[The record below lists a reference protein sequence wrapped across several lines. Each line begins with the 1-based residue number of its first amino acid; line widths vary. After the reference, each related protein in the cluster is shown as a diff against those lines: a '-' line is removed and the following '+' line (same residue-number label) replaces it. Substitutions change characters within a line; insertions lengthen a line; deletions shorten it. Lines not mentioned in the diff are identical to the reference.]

1 MDLPSPQRALPWL
14 LGIGLVLVGLLAGIL
29 VMLVADRATPDAPP
43 VAVEPIEIGRRAAR
57 AATLYPDSMAPV
69 VMVDP
74 FRLNQLFQEVANR
87 IRPSV
92 VYIEVEVESS
102 GRNWFHRDVEAQ
114 QSVGSGV
121 LISEKGYLV
130 TNNHVVEDAADI
142 RVILTDKREFPA
154 RIVGTDAKTDLAVL
168 KIDETA
174 NLPIAPIGDSDQVQV
189 GEWVLAVGNPF
200 RLTSTVTAGIV
211 SALGR
216 QVDIIE
222 GGFGIEDFIQTDA
235 AINPGNSG
243 GALVN
248 LRGELVGI
256 STAIATETGSYEGY
270 GFAVPARLMER
281 VVRDLIAYGA
291 VKRGYLGVEIQ
302 EINAARAA
310 DLGLPEVHGVYLDQV
325 WSSGPAYQAGLRSG
339 DVVLTIDEHPIPA
352 PNALQSLIARYR
364 PGERIRLKVWRN
376 GQIQQFQVRLF
387 GDDDPA
393 YQTWL
398 GEVNQSR
405 EQPVPEDLPPE
416 RPPESLDA
424 GVLELADWGVGLRNL
439 SNRERTAFDLDHGVY
454 VAYVEANSRAE
465 AAGLPR
471 DVVIVRV
478 GTRLLYRAEDAQ
490 PLFEKADADDGAV
503 LLRIKRRDGLTAF
516 FELTPEPTP

>member
-14 LGIGLVLVGLLAGIL
+14 IGIGLVLVGLLTGIL
-29 VMLVADRATPDAPP
+29 VMLVADRADPETPP
-43 VAVEPIEIGRRAAR
+43 VAVEPVEIGRKAAR
-57 AATLYPDSMAPV
+57 SATLYPDSAAPMV
-69 VMVDP
+69 VVDP
-74 FRLNQLFQEVANR
+74 IRLNQLFQEVANS
-87 IRPSV
+87 IRSSV

-102 GRNWFHRDVEAQ
+102 GRNWFHRDEESQ

-121 LISEKGYLV
+121 IISEKGYIV

-174 NLPIAPIGDSDQVQV
+174 GLPVAPIGDSDLVQV

-281 VVRDLIAYGA
+281 VVRDLIAYGE

-310 DLGLPEVHGVYLDQV
+310 DLGLTEVNGVYLDRV
-325 WSSGPAYQAGLRSG
+325 WNSGPAYQAGLRNG
-339 DVVLTIDEHPIPA
+339 DVVLAIDDHPIPA

-364 PGERIRLKVWRN
+364 PGERIRLEVWRN
-376 GQIQQFQVRLF
+376 GKIQHFQARLF
-387 GDDDPA
+387 GDDDPS

-398 GEVNQSR
+398 GEVNASR
-405 EQPVPEDLPPE
+405 EQPVPEPLEPE

-439 SNRERTAFDLDHGVY
+439 TNRERTAFDTDHGAY
-454 VAYVEANSRAE
+454 VAYVEANSHAE

-490 PLFEKADADDGAV
+490 PLFEKADQDEGAV
-503 LLRIKRRDGLTAF
+503 LLRVKRRDGLAAF
-516 FELTPEPTP
+516 FELTPEPEE